1 MDYKPTTALTRISNL
16 TKPVRVVSGGQGAG
30 KTIALLMLLINSAQH
45 KPGRSITVAQSELSK
60 AKRTVVRDFIAI
72 MKNLEFYDSNE
83 WNKSENIY
91 RFDNG
96 SYIEFIGLDSTDIGK
111 GFRRDI
117 LYINEANRPGI
128 TLETFIQLQS
138 RCKITF
144 VDYNPD
150 ALFWVDTDVLT
161 EENAEQLILTHED
174 NEELPTQERTA
185 ILSYAIRG
193 YHNPNGD
200 ITDPNN
206 IKSSFWANKHIV
218 YCLGLTGKLD
228 NTIYTDWEIYDS
240 IPEEATLLGTGLDF
254 GFVSDESASVIVY
267 KLNDDII
274 IDELFFEKGL
284 TISSMAT
291 IFKSVTPGMIYAD
304 AAEPRSINEL
314 HRYGLRVVGAK
325 KGAGSVLDGIKLLQ
339 AKHMIVTRRS
349 KNVIKALENYKWL
362 VDDAGNS
369 IPKPNHN
376 YSDILDALRYLAIMK
391 LRHNVST
398 SEKKYSII

>member
-1 MDYKPTTALTRISNL
+1 MTL
-16 TKPVRVVSGGQGAG
+16 QGAS
-30 KTIALLMLLINSAQH
+30 KTISILMLLINSAQH
-45 KPGRSITVAQSELSK
+45 KPGRTITIAQSELSK
-60 AKRTVVRDFIAI
+60 AKRTVVRDFVAI
-72 MKNLEFYDSNE
+72 MKGLEFYQENE
-83 WNKSENIY
+83 WNRSENIY
-91 RFDNG
+91 RFNNG
-96 SYIEFIGLDSTDIGK
+96 STIEFIGLDTTDIGK

-117 LYINEANRPGI
+117 LYVNEANRPGI

-150 ALFWVDTDVLT
+150 AIFWVDTDVLNQP
-161 EENAEQLILTHED
+161 NAEFITLTHLD
-174 NEELPTQERTA
+174 NEFLPKQERDV
-185 ILSYAIRG
+185 ILSYAIRA
-193 YHNPNGD
+193 YHDPNGN
-200 ITDPNN
+200 IYDPNN
-206 IKSSFWANKHIV
+206 VKSNYWHNKNIV

-228 NTIYTDWEIYDS
+228 NTIYTDWEIMDS
-240 IPEEATLLGTGLDF
+240 IPEDATLLGTGLDF

-267 KLNDDII
+267 KYNDDIV

-284 TISSMAT
+284 TISAMAT
-291 IFKSVTPGMIYAD
+291 IFKSTTPGMIYAD

-349 KNVIKALENYKWL
+349 ANVIKALENYKWM

-391 LRHNVST
+391 LRHNIET
-398 SEKKYSII
+398 SDKKYSII